1 MKKDDISNYLI
12 DKKAKSAVDTFP
24 LFINCAISIF
34 SLCFLVDILVFFHIL
49 INDILLE
56 KLLFVIVSGLC
67 FTFVVA
73 LRYSFFLFVKSLAE
87 KYELLLI
94 LGIKAKDFWR
104 LAGKEYLLKVFLLGI
119 KAILISNALCIMISY
134 IVFSGNISITMAIK
148 QFILTTVYVFLLYT
162 IILLFTMLGI
172 VYNRKKKNLIDFFG
186 QFSRDISKEYKSIKN
201 ENVKIWK
208 LFLGIVFIILSFV
221 LLVDFRVEKMII
233 AVSLNIIGAFLFIF
247 SDGSLIKKIVKKWK
261 RIYYK
266 KILIWTDL
274 LFQYR
279 INSQLIFILYT
290 LNFFLVYFMGGL
302 IVSTNSVQDSAIK
315 YPYETVIY
323 SDSNICSQN
332 SYYTLLVGVE
342 GYGSVTAISNND
354 YNQLKKT
361 EFDLREGEVFFLD
374 EREAEAGLPL
384 DEKEIVILNMEYSEN
399 YMNYTVKNAEWEVI
413 FGQSIFPELNGI
425 VVFNDEDFDL
435 LSKNKVGTEKYIFV
449 SEQVVDM
456 EALNL
461 NGESKSWNRTQ
472 QVEKEHMENKVV
484 ITLIY
489 MISLILVLE
498 GQAFIFTKQI
508 ANLKE
513 ESYRYNVLRQLGIK
527 MKDLRKIIEKRINGI
542 LIIPG
547 TMAIISGM
555 IFFAMDIYQNS
566 SGVTLLLLL
575 NYGLVILIFAF
586 VEFFGSYLVSW
597 KVKKIY
603 MKEE

>member
-34 SLCFLVDILVFFHIL
+34 SLCFLVNILVFFHIL
-49 INDILLE
+49 INDNLLE

-73 LRYSFFLFVKSLAE
+73 LRYSFFLFVKSLAK

-104 LAGKEYLLKVFLLGI
+104 FAGKEYLLKVFLLGI

-134 IVFSGNISITMAIK
+134 IVFYGNISITMAIK
-148 QFILTTVYVFLLYT
+148 QFVLTIVYVFLLYT

-172 VYNRKKKNLIDFFG
+172 VYNRQKKNLIDFFG

-233 AVSLNIIGAFLFIF
+233 AVSLNIIGAFLFIL
-247 SDGSLIKKIVKKWK
+247 SDGFLIKKIVKKWK

-302 IVSTNSVQDSAIK
+302 IVSTNSVQDSAIN

-384 DEKEIVILNMEYSEN
+384 DEKEIVILNMEYNEN
-399 YMNYTVKNAEWEVI
+399 YMNYSVKKAEWEVI

-425 VVFNDEDFDL
+425 VVFNNKDFDL

-472 QVEKEHMENKVV
+472 QIEKEHMENKVV

-527 MKDLRKIIEKRINGI
+527 MEDLRKIIEKRINGI